1 MAPSTYFNGETSVSK
16 SNLNCAPPAPSQAQA
31 TLAQNPAT
39 WDIFTRL
46 LNHLDVCTQ
55 ASDQIKKALEAVR
68 EATGADMVCW
78 HNEASGE
85 TLCTP
90 SEESLFAEGYRATV
104 HKLLARAAVDRS
116 PILWRNRSGAG
127 GRPDGLPFSA
137 VAVRLHRSHPG
148 WILALNSRRERP
160 LGSIDVRLIGLAGAM
175 LVKQHHHARLYAELK
190 EALVGLV
197 RCLTTVID
205 AKDSC
210 TAGHS
215 ERVSRIAVR
224 IGQQMGLAGQV
235 VGDLRLAGL
244 LHDVGKVGVRDE
256 VLLKTGKLTAEERA
270 HVREHVVIGDQ
281 IVSPIKPFAGL
292 RRGVRHHHERY
303 DGRGYPDGLAG
314 EDIPLLARILA
325 VADSC
330 DAMMSARRYRGAMTP
345 SQIDAAMLEGAGSQW
360 DPEVVEAFMACRQ
373 DIYPLIQQTGIGE
386 SVALAIDGILVA
398 LRNGSSAS
406 YRIAE
411 QSPPTAAA
419 G

>member
-1 MAPSTYFNGETSVSK
+1 VSK

-31 TLAQNPAT
+31 ALAQNPGA

-46 LNHLDVCTQ
+46 LNYLDVCTK

-90 SEESLFAEGYRATV
+90 SEECLFADEYRAIV
-104 HKLLARAAVDRS
+104 QKLLARAAVDRG
-116 PILWRNRSGAG
+116 PILWRNRYGAG
-127 GRPDGLPFSA
+127 GRPDGLPLSA
-137 VAVRLHRSHPG
+137 VAVRLHRSQPG
-148 WILALNSRRERP
+148 WILALNSQRERP

-197 RCLTTVID
+197 RCLTTMID

-224 IGQQMGLAGQV
+224 IGRQMGLAGQM

-256 VLLKTGKLTAEERA
+256 VLLKAGRLTAEEEAHMRA
-270 HVREHVVIGDQ
+270 HVVIGDQ
-281 IVSPIKPFAGL
+281 IVSPIKLFARL
-292 RRGVRHHHERY
+292 RPGVRHHHERF
-303 DGRGYPDGLAG
+303 DGQGYPDGLAG
-314 EDIPLLARILA
+314 ENIPLLGRILA

-330 DAMMSARRYRGAMTP
+330 DAMMSARRYRGPRTP
-345 SQIDAAMLEGAGSQW
+345 SQIDAVMLEGAGSQW
-360 DPEVVEAFMACRQ
+360 DPQVVEAFMACRH
-373 DIYPLIQQTGIGE
+373 DIYPSILQKGIGE

-398 LRNGSSAS
+398 LRHGSAAS
-406 YRIAE
+406 CRPAE
-411 QSPPTAAA
+411 QSQPTAAA